1 VLRDSPPGWS
11 ANTKSYCK
19 MSSDSPTIFPGKEQA
34 VVCNATDGLTLQD
47 YVRAIGS
54 IVSPKNV
61 LFASRISNERVC
73 IYLSCKSLVDDVVSN
88 HSSITINDK
97 VVGVR
102 RLINPAR
109 RIILSNVCPS
119 IPHHVFENQ
128 IRALGFT
135 VLSQMS
141 FVRARILDD
150 EYSHVLSFR
159 RQIYVQPD
167 DAIGLPDSV
176 VLKFDNTNY
185 RIFMTFDDICFKCK
199 RIGHYASDCPQDRD
213 ADLETSTPNKNP
225 TTHATTDTLAGKRQ
239 MTDDDETELSP
250 SNPTNANS
258 DSTGKSKK
266 IRSSDSVE
274 SLTSTSE
281 LLMLAKDAVNNSE
294 QYPIDFDQMVE
305 FMEKVSGETDIL
317 ALVRSFT
324 NDTQGVINLLHDV
337 YNVVPHKSIKNKCRK
352 IQRRI
357 RKALLSKDSV
367 SADDL
372 NLSTIVGEP

>member
-1 VLRDSPPGWS
+1 
-11 ANTKSYCK
+11 
-19 MSSDSPTIFPGKEQA
+19 MF
-34 VVCNATDGLTLQD
+34 
-47 YVRAIGS
+47 
-54 IVSPKNV
+54 
-61 LFASRISNERVC
+61 SRIKLELLDLLYIRKC
-73 IYLSCKSLVDDVVSN
+73 
-88 HSSITINDK
+88 
-97 VVGVR
+97 
-102 RLINPAR
+102 RL
-109 RIILSNVCPS
+109 
-119 IPHHVFENQ
+119 
-128 IRALGFT
+128 
-135 VLSQMS
+135 
-141 FVRARILDD
+141 
-150 EYSHVLSFR
+150 SHVLSFR
-159 RQIYVQPD
+159 RQIYVQSD

-199 RIGHYASDCPQDRD
+199 MVGHYASDCPQDRH
-213 ADLETSTPNKNP
+213 ADLATSTPNNNP
-225 TTHATTDTLAGKRQ
+225 TTHAATDTLAGKRQ

-294 QYPIDFDQMVE
+294 QYPIDFHQMVE

-317 ALVRSFT
+317 ALVRSF
-324 NDTQGVINLLHDV
+324 TQGVINLLHDV

>member
-1 VLRDSPPGWS
+1 M
-11 ANTKSYCK
+11 A
-19 MSSDSPTIFPGKEQA
+19 SDSPTIFPGKEQA
-34 VVCNATDGLTLQD
+34 VVCNATDGLMLQD

-61 LFASRISNERVC
+61 LFASRISNERIC
-73 IYLSCKSLVDDVVSN
+73 IYLSSKSLVDDVVLN

-317 ALVRSFT
+317 ALVRSST

>member
-1 VLRDSPPGWS
+1 MLR
-11 ANTKSYCK
+11 
-19 MSSDSPTIFPGKEQA
+19 
-34 VVCNATDGLTLQD
+34 LTLWQES
-47 YVRAIGS
+47 G
-54 IVSPKNV
+54 
-61 LFASRISNERVC
+61 
-73 IYLSCKSLVDDVVSN
+73 
-88 HSSITINDK
+88 ND
-97 VVGVR
+97 
-102 RLINPAR
+102 
-109 RIILSNVCPS
+109 
-119 IPHHVFENQ
+119 
-128 IRALGFT
+128 
-135 VLSQMS
+135 
-141 FVRARILDD
+141 
-150 EYSHVLSFR
+150 
-159 RQIYVQPD
+159 
-167 DAIGLPDSV
+167 
-176 VLKFDNTNY
+176 
-185 RIFMTFDDICFKCK
+185 
-199 RIGHYASDCPQDRD
+199 
-213 ADLETSTPNKNP
+213 
-225 TTHATTDTLAGKRQ
+225 
-239 MTDDDETELSP
+239 DDDETELSP

-258 DSTGKSKK
+258 DSTGKSKN

-294 QYPIDFDQMVE
+294 QYPIDFNQMVE

>member
-1 VLRDSPPGWS
+1 
-11 ANTKSYCK
+11 
-19 MSSDSPTIFPGKEQA
+19 M
-34 VVCNATDGLTLQD
+34 
-47 YVRAIGS
+47 
-54 IVSPKNV
+54 
-61 LFASRISNERVC
+61 
-73 IYLSCKSLVDDVVSN
+73 
-88 HSSITINDK
+88 
-97 VVGVR
+97 
-102 RLINPAR
+102 
-109 RIILSNVCPS
+109 
-119 IPHHVFENQ
+119 
-128 IRALGFT
+128 
-135 VLSQMS
+135 
-141 FVRARILDD
+141 
-150 EYSHVLSFR
+150 
-159 RQIYVQPD
+159 
-167 DAIGLPDSV
+167 
-176 VLKFDNTNY
+176 
-185 RIFMTFDDICFKCK
+185 
-199 RIGHYASDCPQDRD
+199 IGHYASDCPQDRD
-213 ADLETSTPNKNP
+213 ADLATSTPNNNP
-225 TTHATTDTLAGKRQ
+225 TTHAATDTLAGKRQ

-294 QYPIDFDQMVE
+294 QYPIDFHQMVE
-305 FMEKVSGETDIL
+305 FMEKVSSETDIL

-324 NDTQGVINLLHDV
+324 QGVINLLHYV

>member
-1 VLRDSPPGWS
+1 
-11 ANTKSYCK
+11 
-19 MSSDSPTIFPGKEQA
+19 M
-34 VVCNATDGLTLQD
+34 LTLKHL
-47 YVRAIGS
+47 
-54 IVSPKNV
+54 P
-61 LFASRISNERVC
+61 
-73 IYLSCKSLVDDVVSN
+73 
-88 HSSITINDK
+88 
-97 VVGVR
+97 
-102 RLINPAR
+102 LIR
-109 RIILSNVCPS
+109 
-119 IPHHVFENQ
+119 
-128 IRALGFT
+128 T
-135 VLSQMS
+135 
-141 FVRARILDD
+141 
-150 EYSHVLSFR
+150 
-159 RQIYVQPD
+159 
-167 DAIGLPDSV
+167 
-176 VLKFDNTNY
+176 
-185 RIFMTFDDICFKCK
+185 
-199 RIGHYASDCPQDRD
+199 
-213 ADLETSTPNKNP
+213 P

-294 QYPIDFDQMVE
+294 QYPIDFDQTVE